1 MSKGIGSKEVRK
13 LQLTGGST
21 YTLSLPKYWIDV
33 NKLTTSDGIEVDWR
47 PSGALRLTPATG
59 VNEIRRRS
67 IVIQEDIP
75 DGAIFDH
82 LVGSYLSGADQ
93 IDFLSRNV
101 IERKSKRVIRQFLKT
116 TRGFEISSETDKEII
131 LISLLR
137 PSEMPLRAS
146 INRMYQ
152 QLTSLIRDISEVM
165 SGGDYELIED
175 HEEREQEIDSMRLL
189 VERQVSSLL
198 DSYKVAEAL
207 NLGRREAVE
216 FANLSRSL
224 ERMADHANQL
234 SELIITTDKIPEM
247 DHDLVPLSLIP
258 IWQNAMRILMINL
271 REQNAEEIGIARS
284 KLKKSK
290 EDLLIYEEELWTN
303 KESPSRILF
312 KFKFS
317 ESIRRICSY
326 SRDFGEIIL
335 NIMAHSNIIEEK

>member
-152 QLTSLIRDISEVM
+152 QLTSIIRDISDVM
-165 SGGDYELIED
+165 SGVDYELI
-175 HEEREQEIDSMRLL
+175 
-189 VERQVSSLL
+189 
-198 DSYKVAEAL
+198 
-207 NLGRREAVE
+207 
-216 FANLSRSL
+216 
-224 ERMADHANQL
+224 
-234 SELIITTDKIPEM
+234 
-247 DHDLVPLSLIP
+247 
-258 IWQNAMRILMINL
+258 
-271 REQNAEEIGIARS
+271 
-284 KLKKSK
+284 
-290 EDLLIYEEELWTN
+290 
-303 KESPSRILF
+303 
-312 KFKFS
+312 
-317 ESIRRICSY
+317 
-326 SRDFGEIIL
+326 
-335 NIMAHSNIIEEK
+335 

>member
-1 MSKGIGSKEVRK
+1 MAKGIGSMDVRK
-13 LQLTGGST
+13 LQLTGGVT
-21 YTLSLPKYWIDV
+21 YTLSLPKFWV
-33 NKLTTSDGIEVDWR
+33 ETNKLESSDGIQVDWR
-47 PSGALRLTPATG
+47 PSGALRLTPVTD

-75 DGAIFDH
+75 DAAIFDH

-93 IDFLSRNV
+93 IDFISRKV
-101 IERKSKRVIRQFLKT
+101 IGRNSKLIIREFLRT
-116 TRGFEISSETDKEII
+116 TRGFEISSETDKKII
-131 LISLLR
+131 LVSLLSA
-137 PSEMPLRAS
+137 SEMPLRVS

-152 QLTSLIRDISEVM
+152 QLTSLIRDISDVM
-165 SGGDYELIED
+165 IGGDYELIED
-175 HEEREQEIDSMRLL
+175 HEEREQEIDSIRLL

-234 SELIITTDKIPEM
+234 SELIISTEKIPNMNPDEA
-247 DHDLVPLSLIP
+247 PLSLIP
-258 IWQNAMRILMINL
+258 IWQDAMRSLMLNL
-271 REQNAEEIGIARS
+271 RTHDAEEIEIARS
-284 KLKKSK
+284 NLKKSK
-290 EDLLIYEEELWTN
+290 NELLDYEEKLWSQ

-335 NIMAHSNIIEEK
+335 NMMAHSNIIEDN